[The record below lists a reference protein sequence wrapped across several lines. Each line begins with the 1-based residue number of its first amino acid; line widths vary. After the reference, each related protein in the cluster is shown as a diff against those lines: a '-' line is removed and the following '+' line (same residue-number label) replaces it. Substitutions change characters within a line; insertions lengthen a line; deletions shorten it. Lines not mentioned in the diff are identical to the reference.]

1 MCTWLHPQRHDRLA
15 VINGVRAD
23 HATSLHCDCD
33 VTLFNN
39 ITNKHSCHKIL
50 VTQNL
55 QYACLHS
62 GAWHDVLDAY
72 GHWAMYYWGVTVQ
85 IYWGVPFI
93 RAELCFSRYGTNA
106 IGTWPGPQRSWA
118 RANTGL
124 SHCGYRSHKRTS
136 VGKEEG
142 VRLSDQP
149 FLHSYLI
156 L

>member
-72 GHWAMYYWGVTVQ
+72 GQCTIGVFLFRYIEGYHLLELNYVFQDMAQMQSALGQDLNAHEPEQTLASPSAVTAVKNVTAS
-85 IYWGVPFI
+85 GRSRPLSVPF
-93 RAELCFSRYGTNA
+93 L
-106 IGTWPGPQRSWA
+106 
-118 RANTGL
+118 L
-124 SHCGYRSHKRTS
+124 RTS
-136 VGKEEG
+136 GKGE
-142 VRLSDQP
+142 L
-149 FLHSYLI
+149 
-156 L
+156 